1 MYERVEYMKKYLIVI
16 CLFILVSCIRNTGN
30 SLVATK
36 EPKYNR
42 KLSSSEQ
49 IDQSEILT
57 DIHKSNDISKDT
69 ETNNQQSFYYKPA
82 NNKKNDEHGKL
93 ETKNEDKISYGAMKY
108 EDATIYFKVLDP
120 KYDNTKDKNT
130 SGYITKG
137 ENGLKRREIRKVYIN
152 RKYSYTETVK
162 DTYILKEPVHEQKW
176 IGTKEILLEPEK
188 KPTPPKEE
196 VSKPKDKMVIDGE
209 TWYLYKSFDNADA
222 CIANINQLQ
231 DEHYREWEGGSMC
244 WSEDLYYS
252 LGR

>member
-1 MYERVEYMKKYLIVI
+1 MKKFLIIFFLIV
-16 CLFILVSCIRNTGN
+16 LASCKQKIGN
-30 SLVATK
+30 NIDIIGQKKITTI
-36 EPKYNR
+36 
-42 KLSSSEQ
+42 EQ
-49 IDQSEILT
+49 IELEELSINFRRN
-57 DIHKSNDISKDT
+57 KDISKDNK
-69 ETNNQQSFYYKPA
+69 TNNQQSNDHNTDNIKEKVQDKPLT
-82 NNKKNDEHGKL
+82 NIE
-93 ETKNEDKISYGAMKY
+93 EKISYSNIEFIDG
-108 EDATIYFKVLDP
+108 EILFKTLDP
-120 KYDNTKDKNT
+120 NHDNTKDKNT

-137 ENGLKRREIRKVYIN
+137 ENGIKRKEVRKVYIN
-152 RKYSYTETVK
+152 DKYSHTETVK
-162 DTYILKEPVHEQKW
+162 DTYVLKEPIHEQKW

-252 LGR
+252 LGK